1 MAMKQPKKEWVD
13 LTLARTYHSHGRKV
27 NIYESNTENMT
38 RVDEENNP
46 KNDARSIRESA
57 KVEEK
62 LKLVIDV
69 LSQKKIQATPQT
81 ISFFQEM
88 PFFKNLNLQEK
99 EIGSLMK
106 TLTLQTCQAQ
116 EIVTE
121 IGDRGETFYIILQG
135 TVSVSILAAKQPQIA
150 H

>member
-1 MAMKQPKKEWVD
+1 
-13 LTLARTYHSHGRKV
+13 
-27 NIYESNTENMT
+27 MT

-69 LSQKKIQATPQT
+69 LSSKQNQATPQT